1 MMHEMFAII
10 FREGYFTREI
20 CKNIIP
26 RKLPPIR
33 YMLTVYM
40 YNNRTHHLI
49 TCDPLSE
56 TKCKMSIEYSESIIE
71 SIWPTSIDC
80 Q

>member
-1 MMHEMFAII
+1 MLTVYM
-10 FREGYFTREI
+10 Y
-20 CKNIIP
+20 NI
-26 RKLPPIR
+26 K

-56 TKCKMSIEYSESIIE
+56 TKYKMPIEYSESIIE
-71 SIWPTSIDC
+71 SIWPASIDC